1 MKHAGAQALMDSPHV
16 FFDMAAVISAAAL
29 LSWLS
34 LMFRQPVILGYIL
47 CGVLVGPWGF
57 SVVQD
62 VQFVDEVGRVG
73 VTLLLFLAGLVLHP
87 QKLTQ
92 LFRETVLVTL
102 INCVILF
109 VFGAGMA
116 RIFDFNVQES
126 VITGLACMF
135 SSTILVVKLLPTTA
149 LHQQRMGAVC
159 IAILIG
165 QDLLA
170 VTSLL
175 FIAGWGNGVVSFALW
190 LPVKAAALVA
200 VALLVEKHA
209 LRRMLR
215 ASDHFHE
222 TLYLLT
228 IGWCLAVAMAA
239 EWLGLSQEVGA
250 FVAGVAMA
258 RSPVSRFLSEGLK
271 PLRDF
276 FLVLFFFALGARL
289 NLQVFPSVL
298 LPAAALATFMMVAKP
313 AVTYALLLR
322 AGETDAFA
330 REAGVRL
337 GQASEFSLILALA
350 AEDHG
355 LIGVRTAQMI
365 QVAAFLT
372 LIASSYWMV
381 LRLPTPL
388 GRGRL
393 QRV

>member
-1 MKHAGAQALMDSPHV
+1 MGAPHV
-16 FFDMAAVISAAAL
+16 FIDLAAVISVAAF

-34 LMFRQPVILGYIL
+34 LMLRQPVILGYIL
-47 CGVLVGPWGF
+47 CGVLVGPWGL
-57 SVVQD
+57 SLVQD

-92 LFRETVLVTL
+92 LFRETVRVTI
-102 INCVILF
+102 INSVILF
-109 VFGAGMA
+109 IFGAGLT
-116 RIFDFNVQES
+116 RLFEFSVQES
-126 VITGLACMF
+126 AIAGLACMF

-170 VTSLL
+170 VICLL
-175 FIAGWGNGVVSFALW
+175 FIAGLGTGAISFALW
-190 LPVKAAALVA
+190 LPVKAVVLIALA
-200 VALLVEKHA
+200 FWFEKWA

-215 ASDHFHE
+215 SSDHFHE
-222 TLYLLT
+222 TLYLLC

-289 NLQVFPSVL
+289 NLTVFPSVL
-298 LPAAALATFMMVAKP
+298 LPAALLAAVMMVAKP
-313 AVTYALLLR
+313 AVTYALLKR
-322 AGETDAFA
+322 AGEAEAFA

-350 AEDHG
+350 AEDRG
-355 LIGVRTAQMI
+355 LIGVRAAQMV

>member
-1 MKHAGAQALMDSPHV
+1 MGTQHAFMDL
-16 FFDMAAVISAAAL
+16 AAVISAAAL

-34 LMFRQPVILGYIL
+34 LMLRQPVILGYIL

-57 SVVQD
+57 SLVRD

-87 QKLTQ
+87 QKLTK
-92 LFRETVLVTL
+92 LFRETVLVT
-102 INCVILF
+102 IISSIVLF
-109 VFGAGMA
+109 IFGAGLA
-116 RIFDFNVQES
+116 RLFGFSVQES
-126 VITGLACMF
+126 VIAGLACMF

-170 VTSLL
+170 VISLL
-175 FIAGWGNGVVSFALW
+175 FIAGIGSEVASFALW
-190 LPVKAAALVA
+190 LPVKAAVLIALA
-200 VALLVEKHA
+200 FWIEKGV

-215 ASDHFHE
+215 SSDHFHE
-222 TLYLLT
+222 TLYLLC

-289 NLQVFPSVL
+289 NLAVFPSVL
-298 LPAAALATFMMVAKP
+298 GPAVCLAAFMMVAKP
-313 AVTYALLLR
+313 AVTYALLRR
-322 AGETDAFA
+322 AGESEAFA
-330 REAGVRL
+330 REAGIRL

-350 AEDHG
+350 AEAHG
-355 LIGVRTAQMI
+355 VIGVRTAQML
-365 QVAAFLT
+365 QLAAFLT
-372 LIASSYWMV
+372 LIASSYWV
-381 LRLPTPL
+381 VFRLPTPL